1 MLFVISAPSGTGKT
15 TVIRNVLKRFPDL
28 VFSVSATSRP
38 KRPGETDGVDY
49 YFLSPQRFEE
59 AIRNNELVEW
69 EQIYGNYYGTLRK
82 HIDETLAR
90 GKHMLFDIDV
100 KGALS
105 IRKLF
110 PDDSVLIFLQPP
122 SLEELRKR
130 LEKRGTDSEEVIA
143 TRLERAR
150 MEMEL
155 AESFDYVVTNDDLE
169 KTLKKVYHIIESRL
183 TKAGITNIKT
193 QSQS

>member
-15 TVIRNVLKRFPDL
+15 TVVRSVLQHFPDM
-28 VFSVSATSRP
+28 VFSISATSRP
-38 KRPGETDGVDY
+38 KRPGEKDGVDY
-49 YFLSPQRFEE
+49 HFLTPQRFEE
-59 AIRNNELVEW
+59 AIKNEELVEW
-69 EQIYGNYYGTLRK
+69 ENIYGNYYGTLRK
-82 HIDETLAR
+82 HIDEALAQK
-90 GKHMLFDIDV
+90 KHMLFDIDV
-100 KGALS
+100 NGALS

-110 PDDSVLIFLQPP
+110 PNDSVLIFLRPP
-122 SLEELRKR
+122 SLEELKKR
-130 LEKRGTDSEEVIA
+130 LKKRGTDSDDVIR

-169 KTLKKVYHIIESRL
+169 ATLKTVHHIIENTL
-183 TKAGITNIKT
+183 TKAEITDIKT